1 MKSMHQN
8 YQILAADNN
17 KQQQQ
22 QPDANATHA
31 TGAGKFDRTKMFEN
45 VIHLSLGTVGDSSLI
60 HYT

>member
-17 KQQQQ
+17 NKQQQQ
-22 QPDANATHA
+22 QPDATHA